1 VADLA
6 RPAPRLVLASASPR
20 RLALLARLGLDPVV
34 RPAEVDE
41 TPHDDE
47 PPADLVAR
55 LAAAKAAAAAAATDV
70 RTAGDGTADGAGE
83 GAGATL
89 DEVVL
94 AADTEVVVGGRV
106 LGKPADRDGAE
117 AMLRSLSGRTHEVM
131 TGIAV
136 RRGDTARIAQVTTA
150 VTFRTLTDA
159 EIAWYLATGEPADKA
174 GAYAL
179 QGAGAVLVAGI
190 VGSDT
195 NVIGLPL
202 AETVAL
208 LRDVGLEV
216 LRRPDPAGSG

>member
-1 VADLA
+1 VAD
-6 RPAPRLVLASASPR
+6 RTGPTPRLVLASASPR
-20 RLALLARLGLDPVV
+20 RLALLARLGLEPVV
-34 RPAEVDE
+34 RPTDVDE

-47 PPADLVAR
+47 PPADL
-55 LAAAKAAAAAAATDV
+55 AAAKAAAAATSAEVAGVPAA
-70 RTAGDGTADGAGE
+70 DGETTGDGAG
-83 GAGATL
+83 AAL

-106 LGKPADRDGAE
+106 LGKPADRDVAE

-136 RRGDTARIAQVTTA
+136 RRGDSARIAQVTTA

-159 EIAWYLATGEPADKA
+159 EIAWYLATGEPVDKA

-179 QGAGAVLVAGI
+179 QGAGAVLVARI
-190 VGSDT
+190 EGSDT

-208 LRDVGLEV
+208 LRDVGLDV
-216 LRRPDPAGSG
+216 LRRADPLRPA